1 MDCATF
7 CRQHA
12 GFVDGAISDVDLV
25 SMQRHIAECAS
36 CAAHD
41 VAVRRALV
49 VFRSLPPI
57 DVSPD
62 FTERLHGRLR
72 RARTERRRSAWFGRA
87 PHRGPGIAT
96 FAAMA
101 SGVIAAGFVVV
112 SAFGWG
118 APISALTLAPV
129 VASAP
134 SVNAPVFASAPTT
147 MAPVAER
154 RVAAAPVTVASK
166 PAAMTYGRII
176 GVGNPAFGRG
186 AYPARW
192 SPPPAASSVESII
205 SSGMPVW
212 SEPPLDAPPM
222 VRGAASLE
230 LTNLRR

>member
-12 GFVDGAISDVDLV
+12 GFVDGAISDIELV

-57 DVSPD
+57 NVSPD

-72 RARTERRRSAWFGRA
+72 RVRAERRRALGRA
-87 PHRGPGIAT
+87 ANGVPGIAT

-112 SAFGWG
+112 SVFGWG
-118 APISALTLAPV
+118 SPISALRLAPM
-129 VASAP
+129 VASGP
-134 SVNAPVFASAPTT
+134 IPEAS
-147 MAPVAER
+147 
-154 RVAAAPVTVASK
+154 VAAAPKAVA
-166 PAAMTYGRII
+166 PVAATRVAVARVAVAKAAALAFGRIT

-192 SPPPAASSVESII
+192 SPPPADPTIQSLI

-212 SEPPLDAPPM
+212 SEPPLDAPRM
-222 VRGAASLE
+222 VNGTGPSLE